1 MKKLALCLI
10 VLMQCMLPASVFAEK
25 APVVHSEAA
34 VLIDGK
40 TGQVLYNK
48 NENMRLYPASIT
60 KIATGIIAIEQ
71 GNLNDT
77 VTVSKNARGIE
88 GTRVYLLEGEQV
100 SMEDLV
106 YGLLMNSGNDAAVA
120 IAEHMDG
127 SVEKFSE
134 RMNQFVASVGA
145 TGTHFT
151 NPHGLFEPTHYTTAS
166 DMAKIA
172 SYAMKNA
179 KFREVVG
186 TKKRPWDGE
195 EWKTTIINHHRLL
208 GNYPGA
214 TGIKNGYVDESRHT
228 LVSSAQRDGTE
239 FISVV
244 LKAQSS
250 QGQYDDTIRLLDYGF
265 ENFRTATVLGSGQVI
280 PYKGKQYTVGS
291 DIYGTV
297 PADETYHVSLNDQ
310 LKLEIST
317 PSGLVTQ
324 VDPQFTNEK
333 TIVSTSELQMDRFIS
348 ASLWIMF
355 ILAIGSFLFTF
366 IKRVRSSGLR

>member
-10 VLMQCMLPASVFAEK
+10 VLMQCIFPAAVFAQK
-25 APVVHSEAA
+25 APVVNSEAA

-40 TGQVLYNK
+40 TGQVLYKK
-48 NENMRLYPASIT
+48 NENKRLYPASIT

-71 GNLNDT
+71 GNLNDI
-77 VTVSKNARGIE
+77 VKVSKNARNVE
-88 GTRVYLLEGEQV
+88 GTRVYLVEGEQV
-100 SMEDLV
+100 RMEDLV
-106 YGLLMNSGNDAAVA
+106 YGLLMNSGNDAAIA

-134 RMNQFVASVGA
+134 RMNKFVASVGA

-151 NPHGLFEPTHYTTAS
+151 NPHGLFEPNHYTTAS

-172 SYAMKNA
+172 AYAMKNS

-186 TKKRPWDGE
+186 TKKRAWNGA
-195 EWKTTIINHHRLL
+195 EWKTTIINHHKLL
-208 GNYPGA
+208 GSYPGA

-228 LVSSAQRDGTE
+228 LVSSAKRNGTE

-244 LKAQSS
+244 MKAQSS
-250 QGQYDDTIRLLDYGF
+250 KGQYDDTIRLLDYGF
-265 ENFRTATVLGSGQVI
+265 NNYRTATVLGSGQVI
-280 PYKGKQYTVGS
+280 PYKGKQYTVS
-291 DIYGTV
+291 TDVYGTV
-297 PADETYHVSLNDQ
+297 PLNEKYHVSLNDQ

-317 PSGLVTQ
+317 QSGTVTQ

-333 TIVSTSELQMDRFIS
+333 EIVSVGELQMDRFIS
-348 ASLWIMF
+348 ASLWTMF
-355 ILAIGSFLFTF
+355 ALAMGSFLVTF
-366 IKRVRSSGLR
+366 FRRVRA